1 MSEREDLAKLVFI
14 ADNSAA
20 ADPEIEWAILQQ
32 NPKYLRY
39 AYDIA
44 DAVLAAGYVKP

>member
-1 MSEREDLAKLVFI
+1 MSEREDLAKLVFM

-20 ADPEIEWAILQQ
+20 GDAEKEWAFLRQS
-32 NPKYLRY
+32 PKYLRY

-44 DAVLAAGYVKP
+44 DAVLAAGYVKR